1 MSPPE
6 GPLQADTGL
15 ADFVDGVLK
24 LKQTAASD
32 DKAGVTIS
40 VHNVTAP
47 KGHNLPEEKF
57 VICAIGDMRHIQLPG
72 QVIYHD
78 PRHLWLCVTWYENNS
93 DVKERIEN
101 SWPQEW
107 PESMQLAKHLVY
119 VCSEQNSA
127 MPRTQSNPKQ
137 LLEMDSG
144 SPDVRYRQREMNK
157 HNMEAWS
164 HEHKP
169 NSVAN
174 LLEDDE
180 IVCGKLIDIRNDS
193 LRKVLLEARKLLP
206 PNQELMRL
214 STTKLCHCKRNKRGV
229 REHREQEFLDITS
242 EESDT
247 HIIFSQPI
255 PSISLIRQLHEN
267 QDFMSKTQKLLAK
280 ASKEASMIINRFLQE
295 NKEKIPTSF
304 KYPTMQLQIK
314 KLAYPNN
321 LGASAQT
328 GVRPQKLFFANENE
342 AHMICAKPQAIEC
355 NEITPSEA
363 EELVTKIKWHYGCR
377 SP

>member
-6 GPLQADTGL
+6 GLPQAETEL
-15 ADFVDGVLK
+15 ADFVYGVLK
-24 LKQTAASD
+24 LKQPATSD

-57 VICAIGDMRHIQLPG
+57 VICAIGDMNHIQLPG

-78 PRHLWLCVTWYENNS
+78 PRHLWRCVTWYENNS

-107 PESMQLAKHLVY
+107 PDSRHLAKHLVY

-127 MPRTQSNPKQ
+127 MPRTQRNPKQ
-137 LLEMDSG
+137 LLEMDLC
-144 SPDVRYRQREMNK
+144 SPDVRYGPREMNK

-180 IVCGKLIDIRNDS
+180 DVCGTLIDIRNDS
-193 LRKVLLEARKLLP
+193 LRKVLLEARKVLP
-206 PNQELMRL
+206 LISQEMRL
-214 STTKLCHCKRNKRGV
+214 STTKLCHSKRNKRGI
-229 REHREQEFLDITS
+229 REHREQEFYLDIFS
-242 EESDT
+242 EQSDT
-247 HIIFSQPI
+247 HIIFSQAL
-255 PSISLIRQLHEN
+255 PSINIIKQLQEN
-267 QDFMSKTQKLLAK
+267 QNFMSKTQELLVK

-295 NKEKIPTSF
+295 KEEKIPTAF
-304 KYPTMQLQIK
+304 KYPTIQLRMK
-314 KLAYPNN
+314 KLA
-321 LGASAQT
+321 T
-328 GVRPQKLFFANENE
+328 
-342 AHMICAKPQAIEC
+342 
-355 NEITPSEA
+355 
-363 EELVTKIKWHYGCR
+363 
-377 SP
+377 